1 MPVLQVGE
9 TSIAYTI
16 RYSKRSK
23 RQRIIVSP
31 KGVEVV
37 APINTPEEL
46 ITNFIDSKKSWLFK
60 AVTETILKYPPKLPQ
75 RYINGA
81 KIMYRGSYFLLNID
95 SNDANKVIIN
105 YENCFDIQV
114 PRHLNEDEKE
124 AVIKQALIDWK
135 REQVYFD
142 IQKFAQIY
150 ADKLNVQPK
159 SIKLSQQKRAWGTC
173 SSKGSIRINWRLAD
187 APLSVLEY
195 VVAHELTHLLHH
207 NHSKD
212 FWQALNIIMPDYQQR
227 KADLKSW
234 EMELLPDK

>member
-1 MPVLQVGE
+1 MPVLQIGE

-23 RQRIIVSP
+23 RQRIIVSS

-46 ITNFIDSKKSWLFK
+46 ITNFIDSKKRWLFK
-60 AVTETILKYPPKLPQ
+60 TVTETILKYPPKLPQ
-75 RYINGA
+75 RYVNGA
-81 KIMYRGSYFLLNID
+81 KVMYRGSYFLLNIELID
-95 SNDANKVIIN
+95 VKKVIIN
-105 YENCFDIQV
+105 YENSFDIQI
-114 PRHLNEDEKE
+114 PQHLSQDEQE

-135 REQVYFD
+135 REKVYFD
-142 IQKFAQIY
+142 IQQLAQIY
-150 ADKLNVQPK
+150 TKKLNVQPK

-173 SSKGSIRINWRLAD
+173 SSKGSIHINWRLAD

-212 FWQALNIIMPDYQQR
+212 FWQTLGNIMPDYQQR

-234 EMELLPDK
+234 EIELLPLE

>member
-9 TSIAYTI
+9 TSISYTI

-46 ITNFIDSKKSWLFK
+46 ISNFINSKKRWLFK
-60 AVTETILKYPPKLPQ
+60 TVTEKIVKYPPKLPQ
-75 RYINGA
+75 RYIDGA
-81 KIMYRGSYFLLNID
+81 EIMYRGSYLLLNINSTD
-95 SNDANKVIIN
+95 VEKVIVN
-105 YENCFDIQV
+105 YKNCFNIQV
-114 PRHLNEDEKE
+114 PQNLNEDEKE
-124 AVIKQALIDWK
+124 AAIKQALINWK

-142 IQKFAQIY
+142 ILKFAQIY
-150 ADKLNVQPK
+150 ARKLNVQPK

-207 NHSKD
+207 NHSKE
-212 FWQALNIIMPDYQQR
+212 FWQALCNIMPHYKQR
-227 KADLKSW
+227 KSDLKAW
-234 EMELLPDK
+234 EIELLPL

>member
-1 MPVLQVGE
+1 MPVLQIGE
-9 TSIAYTI
+9 TNISYTI

-46 ITNFIDSKKSWLFK
+46 ITKFINSKKDWLCK
-60 AVTETILKYPPKLPQ
+60 TVTETILKYPQKLPQ
-75 RYINGA
+75 RYINGE
-81 KIMYRGSYFLLNID
+81 KVMYRGSYFLLNIN
-95 SNDANKVIIN
+95 STDANKVIIN
-105 YENCFDIQV
+105 YENIFNIQV
-114 PRHLNEDEKE
+114 PRCLSEEEKE
-124 AVIKQALIDWK
+124 AAVKQALIDWK

-142 IQKFAQIY
+142 ILKLAQIY

-187 APLSVLEY
+187 APLPVLEY

-212 FWQALNIIMPDYQQR
+212 FWQALSNIMPDYKQR
-227 KADLKSW
+227 KSDLKSW
-234 EMELLPDK
+234 EIELLPLE

>member
-1 MPVLQVGE
+1 MPVLQIGE
-9 TSIAYTI
+9 TSISYTI

-46 ITNFIDSKKSWLFK
+46 VTNFIDSKKGWLFK
-60 AVTETILKYPPKLPQ
+60 TVTETILKYPPKLPQ
-75 RYINGA
+75 RYIDGA
-81 KIMYRGSYFLLNID
+81 EIMYRGSYFLLKMEP
-95 SNDANKVIIN
+95 ANVKKVIIN
-105 YENCFDIQV
+105 YGNCFNIQV
-114 PRHLNEDEKE
+114 PQNLNADEKE
-124 AVIKQALIDWK
+124 AAIKQALIDRK
-135 REQVYFD
+135 QEKVYSD
-142 IQKFAQIY
+142 ILNFGQFYSQ
-150 ADKLNVQPK
+150 KLNIQPK

-195 VVAHELTHLLHH
+195 VVAHELTHLIHH
-207 NHSKD
+207 NHSKN
-212 FWQALNIIMPDYQQR
+212 FWQALEKIMPDYKQR

-234 EMELLPDK
+234 EMELSP

>member
-1 MPVLQVGE
+1 MPVLKINE
-9 TSIAYTI
+9 TSIDYTI

-60 AVTETILKYPPKLPQ
+60 TVTETILKYPSKLPQ

-81 KIMYRGSYFLLNID
+81 KIMYRGSYFLLKIELAD
-95 SNDANKVIIN
+95 VEKIIVH
-105 YENCFDIQV
+105 YENCFNIQV
-114 PRHLNEDEKE
+114 PQHLNEEERE
-124 AVIKQALIDWK
+124 AAVKQSLIDWK
-135 REQVYFD
+135 RKKVYFD
-142 IQKFAQIY
+142 ILKFAQIY
-150 ADKLNVQPK
+150 AQKLNIQPK

-207 NHSKD
+207 NHSKEY
-212 FWQALNIIMPDYQQR
+212 WQALGNIMPDYQQR
-227 KADLKSW
+227 KAQLKEW
-234 EMELLPDK
+234 EKELPLDQ

>member
-1 MPVLQVGE
+1 MPVLQIGE
-9 TSIAYTI
+9 TSISYSI

-46 ITNFIDSKKSWLFK
+46 INKFIDSKQRWLLK
-60 AVTETILKYPPKLPQ
+60 TVTETLLKYPPKLPQ

-81 KIMYRGSYFLLNID
+81 EIMYRGSYFLLNIESAD
-95 SNDANKVIIN
+95 VEKVIIN
-105 YENCFDIQV
+105 YENCFNIQI
-114 PRHLNEDEKE
+114 PPHLNEEETE
-124 AVIKQALIDWK
+124 ATIKQALIDWK

-142 IQKFAQIY
+142 IQQFAQIY
-150 ADKLNVQPK
+150 ADKLKVQPK

-207 NHSKD
+207 NHSKE
-212 FWQALNIIMPDYQQR
+212 FWQALENIMPDYQQR

-234 EMELLPDK
+234 EIELSPL

>member
-23 RQRIIVSP
+23 RQRIIVSL

-46 ITNFIDSKKSWLFK
+46 ITNFIDSKKRWLFK
-60 AVTETILKYPPKLPQ
+60 AVTETIHKYPPKLPQ
-75 RYINGA
+75 RYINSA
-81 KIMYRGSYFLLNID
+81 KVMYQGSYFMLNIESTD
-95 SNDANKVIIN
+95 VEKVIIDC
-105 YENCFDIQV
+105 ENCFNIQV
-114 PRHLNEDEKE
+114 PQHLSVDEQE
-124 AVIKQALIDWK
+124 AVIKQAFIDWK
-135 REQVYFD
+135 REKIYFD
-142 IQKFAQIY
+142 IQQFAQVY
-150 ADKLNVQPK
+150 ANKLNVQPK

-195 VVAHELTHLLHH
+195 VVAHEVTHLLHH
-207 NHSKD
+207 NHSQD
-212 FWQALNIIMPDYQQR
+212 FWQALDNIMPDWKQR
-227 KADLKSW
+227 KANLKSW
-234 EMELLPDK
+234 EIELSPL

>member
-1 MPVLQVGE
+1 MPVLQIGE
-9 TSIAYTI
+9 TSISYTI

-60 AVTETILKYPPKLPQ
+60 TVTETLLKYPPKLPQ
-75 RYINGA
+75 CYINGA
-81 KIMYRGSYFLLNID
+81 EIMYRGSYFLLKIELAD
-95 SNDANKVIIN
+95 VEKIIIH
-105 YENCFDIQV
+105 YENFFNIQV
-114 PRHLNEDEKE
+114 PQHLNEEERE
-124 AVIKQALIDWK
+124 AAVKQSLIDWK
-135 REQVYFD
+135 RKKVYFD
-142 IQKFAQIY
+142 ILKFAQIY
-150 ADKLNVQPK
+150 AEKLNIQPK

-195 VVAHELTHLLHH
+195 VVAHEITHLLHH

-212 FWQALNIIMPDYQQR
+212 FWQTLGDIMPDYKQR
-227 KADLKSW
+227 KADLKAW
-234 EMELLPDK
+234 EIELLPDQ

>member
-9 TSIAYTI
+9 TSITYTI

-46 ITNFIDSKKSWLFK
+46 ITNFIDSKKRWIFK
-60 AVTETILKYPPKLPQ
+60 AVTETLLKYPPKLPQ
-75 RYINGA
+75 RYINDA
-81 KIMYRGSYFLLNID
+81 KIMYRGSYFILKIEQ
-95 SNDANKVIIN
+95 SNVKKVIIN
-105 YENCFDIQV
+105 YENSFDIQV
-114 PRHLNEDEKE
+114 PQYLIQDEQE
-124 AVIKQALIDWK
+124 ATVKQALIDWK

-142 IQKFAQIY
+142 IQKIAQIY
-150 ADKLNVQPK
+150 AKKLNIQPK

-195 VVAHELTHLLHH
+195 VVAHEVTHLLHH
-207 NHSKD
+207 NHSKE
-212 FWQALNIIMPDYQQR
+212 FWQALDNIMPDWKQR
-227 KADLKSW
+227 KANLKAW
-234 EMELLPDK
+234 EIELPLL

>member
-1 MPVLQVGE
+1 MPVLQIGE

-46 ITNFIDSKKSWLFK
+46 ITNFIDSKKRWLLK
-60 AVTETILKYPPKLPQ
+60 TVTETIHKYPPKLPQ
-75 RYINGA
+75 RYINDA
-81 KIMYRGSYFLLNID
+81 KIMYRGSYLILRIESAD
-95 SNDANKVIIN
+95 VKKAIVN
-105 YENCFDIQV
+105 YKDCFDIQV
-114 PRHLNEDEKE
+114 PPDLNEDEKE
-124 AVIKQALIDWK
+124 AIIKQALIDWK
-135 REQVYFD
+135 REKVYFD
-142 IQKFAQIY
+142 IQQFAQIY
-150 ADKLNVQPK
+150 ANKLNVQPK

-173 SSKGSIRINWRLAD
+173 SSKGSIHINWRLAD

-207 NHSKD
+207 NHSQD
-212 FWQALNIIMPDYQQR
+212 FWQALSNIIPDWKQR

-234 EMELLPDK
+234 EIELPLL

>member
-1 MPVLQVGE
+1 MPVLQIDE
-9 TSIAYTI
+9 TSISYTI
-16 RYSKRSK
+16 RYSKRCK

-37 APINTPEEL
+37 APIDTPEEL
-46 ITNFIDSKKSWLFK
+46 ITNFINSKKRWLFK
-60 AVTETILKYPPKLPQ
+60 TVTETILKYPPKLPQ
-75 RYINGA
+75 RYVNGE
-81 KIMYRGSYFLLNID
+81 KVMYRGSYFRLNID
-95 SNDANKVIIN
+95 SSDVEKIIIN
-105 YENCFDIQV
+105 YENDIDIQV

-124 AVIKQALIDWK
+124 AAIKQALINWK

-142 IQKFAQIY
+142 ILKFARIY

-212 FWQALNIIMPDYQQR
+212 FWQALSNIMPDYKQR

-234 EMELLPDK
+234 EMELLPLE